1 MYSPKIDESL
11 IPVLYHLGKARRK
24 PMTRLVTD
32 LISRA
37 LASEDLPEPA
47 LEAFEASMARPQ
59 PRNVAI

>member
-1 MYSPKIDESL
+1 
-11 IPVLYHLGKARRK
+11 
-24 PMTRLVTD
+24 MTRLVTD